1 MRDDAYIVLEQ
12 KIEEIK
18 RDFEKWIIESRVLIP
33 GEFAVIDIR
42 IEKTPIVV
50 TKVTKKKSWHPKYST
65 KELEQKDWDKI
76 FSIPFSKTERAI
88 LKMIHQNNNQPTSRE
103 EISSNLEKQLGPRH
117 SRIREDYLSLTFS
130 TMNFPYRLKECSK
143 ENRDDK
149 SCMKMFI
156 IENNN

>member
-65 KELEQKDWDKI
+65 KKLEQKDWDKI
-76 FSIPFSKTERAI
+76 FSLSFSKKERTI
-88 LKMIHQNNNQPTSRE
+88 LRMIYQNGNCPTLRE
-103 EISSNLEKQLGPRH
+103 EISSNLEKKLGSRH
-117 SRIREDYLSLTFS
+117 SRIRETYLNLRFS
-130 TMNFPYRLKECSK
+130 TMGFPYRLKECSK
-143 ENRDDK
+143 ENKDDK
-149 SCMKMFI
+149 SYMKMFI
-156 IENNN
+156 IE